1 MFLPLSRSELSP
13 WGQQHPFLRALVSFL
28 GIGCM
33 RSGAHPLTLRGVVV
47 GTRIVS
53 RDVCLKPK
61 GQGQ

>member
-33 RSGAHPLTLRGVVV
+33 RSGTHPSHSEWG
-47 GTRIVS
+47 GGGDRIVS